1 MTANDPHAASFDEG
15 RTVLLG
21 GGRRVGTRITG
32 TADSARR
39 SDEFRYS
46 EFDPLNGDPAG
57 SGELAA
63 FECRLRPAD
72 RARDRDRWSALRL
85 PTP

>member
-1 MTANDPHAASFDEG
+1 M
-15 RTVLLG
+15 
-21 GGRRVGTRITG
+21 GTRITG

-39 SDEFRYS
+39 RDEFRYP
-46 EFDPLNGDPAG
+46 ELEPRYGDSTG
-57 SGELAA
+57 FGEVAA

-72 RARDRDRWSALRL
+72 RAGNRDRWSVLRL